1 MAIHTDE
8 GETIKGAVIIGE
20 ARKISDPVVIAKSGR
35 HKSKKV
41 ILRDNAVC
49 RISKKLK
56 FIK

>member
-1 MAIHTDE
+1 MAIHTDK

-20 ARKISDPVVIAKSGR
+20 ARKISDPVIITKSGR
-35 HKSKKV
+35 HKSQRV